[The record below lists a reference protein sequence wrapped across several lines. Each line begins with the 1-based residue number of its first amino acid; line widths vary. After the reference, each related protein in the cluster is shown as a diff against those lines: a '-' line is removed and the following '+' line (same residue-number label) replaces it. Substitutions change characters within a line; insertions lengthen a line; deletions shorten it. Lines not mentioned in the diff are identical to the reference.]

1 MNRPF
6 YILSLDGGGSLGVY
20 TLGVLAETERA
31 LGRPLHQAFDLVYG
45 VSTGSI
51 IASMIALG
59 DPVDPTIANRY
70 FELAPDVLGPLLARN
85 KTNALER
92 HAQAIY
98 GDRTFE
104 DFKLDVG
111 ILVTHAERDR
121 PMVFKRNVER
131 DGGVPDGFIPCGGMK
146 ISDAIMASC
155 AAHPFLKHK
164 RIDLADHGERT
175 ALDGGFVANNPALFA
190 IADATGPLGV
200 AREDIRI
207 LSVGTGSYP
216 ETRKWT
222 RRIIAGIRPLRT
234 YMTLSRTSSNTV
246 DTLRELFFPDVRTLR
261 VNDSFAERACET
273 DFMEHDPR
281 KLRMIFQLG
290 RKSFGRA
297 EGQVRDF
304 FRDAQPRAG

>member
-1 MNRPF
+1 MSRPF

-20 TLGVLAETERA
+20 TLGVLAEIERT
-31 LGRPLHQAFDLVYG
+31 LGRPLHEVFDLAYG

-51 IASMIALG
+51 IATMIALG
-59 DPVDPTIANRY
+59 DEVDPTIADRY

-85 KTNALER
+85 KTDALER
-92 HAQAIY
+92 HARRIY
-98 GDRTFE
+98 RERTFE
-104 DFKLDVG
+104 DFQMDVG
-111 ILVTHAERDR
+111 IVATHLEYNR
-121 PMVFKRNVER
+121 PMVFKRISKQAH
-131 DGGVPDGFIPCGGMK
+131 GSIGSFLPGFGLK

-155 AAHPFLKHK
+155 AAYPFLKQK
-164 RIDLADHGERT
+164 IIDTPIHGERT
-175 ALDGGFVANNPALFA
+175 ALDGGFTANNPTLFA

-216 ETRKWT
+216 ESRKWT
-222 RRIIAGIRPLRT
+222 RRIIAGIRPLKT

-261 VNDSFAERACET
+261 INDSFAERAYET

-281 KLRMIFQLG
+281 KLRAICQLG
-290 RKSFGRA
+290 RKSFEAA
-297 EGQVRDF
+297 EARVREF
-304 FRDAQPRAG
+304 FRDVRGG

>member
-1 MNRPF
+1 MSKPF

-31 LGRPLHQAFDLVYG
+31 LGRPLHEAFDLVYG

-51 IASMIALG
+51 IASMVALG
-59 DPVDPTIANRY
+59 DPVDPTIADRY

-85 KTNALER
+85 KTSALDR
-92 HAQAIY
+92 HAHRIY
-98 GDRTFE
+98 GDRTFG

-111 ILVTHAERDR
+111 ILVTYAERDR
-121 PMVFKRNVER
+121 PMVFKRDFAQ
-131 DGGVPDGFIPCGGMK
+131 DGADGFLSVAGLK
-146 ISDAIMASC
+146 VSDAIMASC

-175 ALDGGFVANNPALFA
+175 ALDGGFTANNPALFA

-216 ETRKWT
+216 ESRKWT
-222 RRIIAGIRPLRT
+222 RRIIAGVRPLRT

-246 DTLRELFFPDVRTLR
+246 DTLRGLFFPDVETLR
-261 VNDSFAERACET
+261 INDSFTDRAYET

-281 KLRMIFQLG
+281 KLKMIFQLG
-290 RKSFGRA
+290 RKSFERA
-297 EGQVRDF
+297 EARVRDF
-304 FRDAQPRAG
+304 FGDARGG

>member
-1 MNRPF
+1 MSKPF

-20 TLGVLAETERA
+20 TLGVLAEIERA
-31 LGRPLHQAFDLVYG
+31 LGRPLHEAFDLAYG

-51 IASMIALG
+51 IATMIALG
-59 DPVDPTIANRY
+59 DEVEPTIADRY

-92 HAQAIY
+92 HSERIY
-98 GDRTFE
+98 GERTFE

-111 ILVTHAERDR
+111 ILVTHEEYDR
-121 PMVFKRNVER
+121 PMVFKRTINPS
-131 DGGVPDGFIPCGGMK
+131 GGGPDCFLSGQGLK
-146 ISDAIMASC
+146 ISDVIMASC
-155 AAHPFLKHK
+155 AAHPFLRQK
-164 RIDLADHGERT
+164 RIATPRIEERT
-175 ALDGGFVANNPALFA
+175 ALDGGFTANNPALFA

-216 ETRKWT
+216 ESRRWT
-222 RRIIAGIRPLRT
+222 RRIIAGIRPLKT

-246 DTLRELFFPDVRTLR
+246 DTLRGMFFPDVRTLR
-261 VNDSFAERACET
+261 INDSFAERAYET

-281 KLRMIFQLG
+281 KLRAIFQLG
-290 RKSFGRA
+290 RKSFEKA
-297 EGQVRDF
+297 EAEVREF
-304 FRDAQPRAG
+304 FGDVRSE

>member
-1 MNRPF
+1 MSRPF

-20 TLGVLAETERA
+20 TLGVLAGVERN
-31 LGRPLHQAFDLVYG
+31 LGRPLHEVFDLAYG

-51 IASMIALG
+51 IATMIALG
-59 DPVDPTIANRY
+59 DEVDPTIADRY

-85 KTNALER
+85 KTNALKRHSER
-92 HAQAIY
+92 IY
-98 GDRTFE
+98 GERTFE

-111 ILVTHAERDR
+111 ILVTHEEYDR
-121 PMVFKRNVER
+121 PMVFKRTINQS
-131 DGGVPDGFIPCGGMK
+131 GGGPDSFLSGQGLK

-164 RIDLADHGERT
+164 RIATPRIEERT
-175 ALDGGFVANNPALFA
+175 ALDGGFVSNNPTLFA

-216 ETRKWT
+216 ESRKWT
-222 RRIIAGIRPLRT
+222 RRVIAGIRPLKT
-234 YMTLSRTSSNTV
+234 YMTLSRTSSNSV

-261 VNDSFAERACET
+261 INDAFTERAYET

-281 KLRMIFQLG
+281 KLKAIFGLG
-290 RKSFGRA
+290 RKSFERA
-297 EGQVRDF
+297 EARVRDF
-304 FRDAQPRAG
+304 FGDVRGG

>member
-1 MNRPF
+1 MSRPF

-20 TLGVLAETERA
+20 TLGVLAGAERT
-31 LGRPLHQAFDLVYG
+31 LGRPLHEVFDLAYG

-51 IASMIALG
+51 IATMIALG
-59 DPVDPTIANRY
+59 DEVDPTIADRY
-70 FELAPDVLGPLLARN
+70 FELAPDVLGPLLARH

-92 HAQAIY
+92 HSERIY
-98 GDRTFE
+98 GERTFG

-111 ILVTHAERDR
+111 ILVTHEEYDR
-121 PMVFKRNVER
+121 PMVFKRTINQA
-131 DGGVPDGFIPCGGMK
+131 GGGPDSFLSGHGLK

-155 AAHPFLKHK
+155 AAHPFLKQK
-164 RIDLADHGERT
+164 RIATPLIEERT
-175 ALDGGFVANNPALFA
+175 ALDGGFVSNNPTLFA

-216 ETRKWT
+216 ESRKWT
-222 RRIIAGIRPLRT
+222 RRIIAGIRPLKT
-234 YMTLSRTSSNTV
+234 YMTLSRTSSNSV

-261 VNDSFAERACET
+261 INDSFTDRAYET

-281 KLRMIFQLG
+281 KLKAIFGLG
-290 RKSFGRA
+290 RKSFEAA
-297 EGQVRDF
+297 EAQVRDF
-304 FRDAQPRAG
+304 FEDALPE

>member
-1 MNRPF
+1 MSKPF

-20 TLGVLAETERA
+20 TLGVLADTERA
-31 LGRPLHQAFDLVYG
+31 LGRPLHEAFDLAYG

-59 DPVDPTIANRY
+59 DAVEPTIADRY

-85 KTNALER
+85 KTDALKRHSER
-92 HAQAIY
+92 IY
-98 GDRTFE
+98 GERTFE

-111 ILVTHAERDR
+111 VLATHSESDR
-121 PMVFKRNVER
+121 PMVFKKIVHQAGEGP
-131 DGGVPDGFIPCGGMK
+131 GGFLSCRGMK
-146 ISDAIMASC
+146 IADAIMASC
-155 AAHPFLKHK
+155 AAHPFLKQK
-164 RIDLADHGERT
+164 RIDLANHGERT
-175 ALDGGFVANNPALFA
+175 ALDGGFTANNPTLFA

-216 ETRKWT
+216 ESRRWT
-222 RRIIAGIRPLRT
+222 RRIIAGIRPLKT

-261 VNDSFAERACET
+261 INDAFTERAYET

-281 KLRMIFQLG
+281 KLRAIYQLG
-290 RKSFGRA
+290 RKSFERA
-297 EGQVRDF
+297 EAQVREF
-304 FRDAQPRAG
+304 FEGAGGG

>member
-1 MNRPF
+1 MSKPF

-20 TLGVLAETERA
+20 TLGVLAGIERT
-31 LGRPLHQAFDLVYG
+31 LGRPLYEAFDLAYG

-51 IASMIALG
+51 IATMIALG
-59 DPVDPTIANRY
+59 DEVEPTIADRY

-92 HAQAIY
+92 HSERIY

-111 ILVTHAERDR
+111 ILVTHEEYDR
-121 PMVFKRNVER
+121 PMVFKRTINPS
-131 DGGVPDGFIPCGGMK
+131 GGGPDSFLSGQGLK

-155 AAHPFLKHK
+155 AAHPFLRQK
-164 RIDLADHGERT
+164 RIATSQISERT
-175 ALDGGFVANNPALFA
+175 ALDGGFTANNPALFA
-190 IADATGPLGV
+190 IADATGPLGIPP
-200 AREDIRI
+200 EDIRI

-216 ETRKWT
+216 ESRKWT
-222 RRIIAGIRPLRT
+222 RRIIAGIRPLKT

-246 DTLRELFFPDVRTLR
+246 DTLRAMFFPDVRTLR
-261 VNDSFAERACET
+261 INDSFTERAYET

-281 KLRMIFQLG
+281 KLRAIFGLG
-290 RKSFGRA
+290 RKSFEKA
-297 EGQVRDF
+297 EAEVREF
-304 FRDAQPRAG
+304 FEDVCSE

>member
-1 MNRPF
+1 MSKPF
-6 YILSLDGGGSLGVY
+6 YVLSLDGGGSLGVY
-20 TLGVLAETERA
+20 TLGVLAEIERT
-31 LGRPLHQAFDLVYG
+31 LGRPLHEAFDLAYG

-51 IASMIALG
+51 IATMIALG
-59 DPVDPTIANRY
+59 DEVEPTIADRY

-85 KTNALER
+85 KTNALKRHSER
-92 HAQAIY
+92 IY

-111 ILVTHAERDR
+111 ILVTHEEYDR
-121 PMVFKRNVER
+121 PMVFKRTINHS
-131 DGGVPDGFIPCGGMK
+131 GGGPDSFLSGEGLK

-155 AAHPFLKHK
+155 AAHPFLKQK
-164 RIDLADHGERT
+164 RIAAPRIEERT
-175 ALDGGFVANNPALFA
+175 ALDGGFTANNPALFA

-216 ETRKWT
+216 ESRKWT
-222 RRIIAGIRPLRT
+222 RRIIAGIRPLKT

-261 VNDSFAERACET
+261 INDSFAERAYET

-281 KLRMIFQLG
+281 KLRAIFGLG
-290 RKSFGRA
+290 RESFERA
-297 EGQVRDF
+297 EAQVRDF
-304 FRDAQPRAG
+304 FEDARSE

>member
-1 MNRPF
+1 MSKPF

-20 TLGVLAETERA
+20 TLGVLAEIERT
-31 LGRPLHQAFDLVYG
+31 LERPLHEVFDLVYG

-51 IASMIALG
+51 IATMIALG
-59 DPVDPTIANRY
+59 DEVDPTIAERY
-70 FELAPDVLGPLLARN
+70 FELAPDVLGPLLARS

-92 HAQAIY
+92 HSQRIY
-98 GDRTFE
+98 DDKTFE

-111 ILVTHAERDR
+111 ILVTHAEHDR
-121 PMVFKRNVER
+121 PMVFKRTINQVA
-131 DGGVPDGFIPCGGMK
+131 DNPGGFLPGEGLK
-146 ISDAIMASC
+146 ISDAILASC
-155 AAHPFLKHK
+155 AAHPFLKQK
-164 RIDLADHGERT
+164 RIATPQLKERT
-175 ALDGGFVANNPALFA
+175 ALDGGFTANNPTLFA

-216 ETRKWT
+216 DSRKWT
-222 RRIIAGIRPLRT
+222 RRIIAGIRPLKT

-261 VNDSFAERACET
+261 INDSFTDRAYET

-281 KLRMIFQLG
+281 KLKAIFELG
-290 RKSFGRA
+290 RKSFESA
-297 EGQVRDF
+297 EAQVREF
-304 FRDAQPRAG
+304 FEDVRG

>member
-1 MNRPF
+1 MSRPF

-20 TLGVLAETERA
+20 TLGVLAKIERT
-31 LGRPLHQAFDLVYG
+31 LERPLHEVFDLVYG

-51 IASMIALG
+51 IATMVALG
-59 DPVDPTIANRY
+59 DPVDPTIADRY
-70 FELAPDVLGPLLARN
+70 FELAPDVLGPLLARS

-92 HAQAIY
+92 HSQRIY
-98 GDRTFE
+98 GDKTFE

-111 ILVTHAERDR
+111 ILVTHAEHDR
-121 PMVFKRNVER
+121 PMVFKRTLNQPHNGPESFLS
-131 DGGVPDGFIPCGGMK
+131 GEGLK
-146 ISDAIMASC
+146 ISDAILASC
-155 AAHPFLKHK
+155 AAHPFLKQK
-164 RIDLADHGERT
+164 RIATPRLEERT
-175 ALDGGFVANNPALFA
+175 ALDGGFTANNPTLFA

-216 ETRKWT
+216 DSRKWT
-222 RRIIAGIRPLRT
+222 RRIIAGIRPLKT

-261 VNDSFAERACET
+261 INDSFTDRAYET

-281 KLRMIFQLG
+281 KLKAIFGLG
-290 RKSFGRA
+290 RKSFESA
-297 EGQVRDF
+297 EARVRDF
-304 FRDAQPRAG
+304 FEDVRG

>member
-1 MNRPF
+1 MSKPF

-20 TLGVLAETERA
+20 TLGVLAEIERA
-31 LGRPLHQAFDLVYG
+31 LGRPLHEAFDLVYG

-59 DPVDPTIANRY
+59 DSVDPTIADRY

-98 GDRTFE
+98 GDKTFE
-104 DFKLDVG
+104 DFKMDLG
-111 ILVTHAERDR
+111 ILVTHSESDR
-121 PMVFKRNVER
+121 PMVFKRTIAPSHGELESFFS
-131 DGGVPDGFIPCGGMK
+131 GEGLK

-155 AAHPFLKHK
+155 AAHPFLKQK
-164 RIDLADHGERT
+164 RIAAPQIEERT
-175 ALDGGFVANNPALFA
+175 ALDGGFTANNPTLFA
-190 IADATGPLGV
+190 IADATGPLGIPP
-200 AREDIRI
+200 EDIRI

-216 ETRKWT
+216 ESRKWT
-222 RRIIAGIRPLRT
+222 RRIIAGIRPLKT

-246 DTLRELFFPDVRTLR
+246 DTLRELFFPDVETLR
-261 VNDSFAERACET
+261 INDSFTERAYET

-281 KLRMIFQLG
+281 KLRAIFGLG
-290 RKSFGRA
+290 RKSFEKA
-297 EGQVRDF
+297 EAEVREF
-304 FRDAQPRAG
+304 FEDAGG

>member
-1 MNRPF
+1 MSKPF

-20 TLGVLAETERA
+20 TLGVLAEIERT
-31 LGRPLHQAFDLVYG
+31 LERPLHEVFDLVYG

-51 IASMIALG
+51 IATMIALG
-59 DPVDPTIANRY
+59 DPVDPTIADRY

-92 HAQAIY
+92 HSQRIY
-98 GDRTFE
+98 GDKTFE

-111 ILVTHAERDR
+111 ILVTHAEHDR
-121 PMVFKRNVER
+121 PMVFKRKLNQPHIGPESFLS
-131 DGGVPDGFIPCGGMK
+131 GEGLK
-146 ISDAIMASC
+146 ISDAILASC
-155 AAHPFLKHK
+155 AAHPFLKQK
-164 RIDLADHGERT
+164 RIATPQLKERT
-175 ALDGGFVANNPALFA
+175 ALDGGFTANNPTLFA

-216 ETRKWT
+216 ESRKWT
-222 RRIIAGIRPLRT
+222 RRIIAGIRPLKT

-261 VNDSFAERACET
+261 INDSFADRAYET

-281 KLRMIFQLG
+281 KLKAIFELG
-290 RKSFGRA
+290 RKSFERA
-297 EGQVRDF
+297 EAEVREF
-304 FRDAQPRAG
+304 FRDARG

>member
-1 MNRPF
+1 MSKPF

-20 TLGVLAETERA
+20 TLGVLAEIERA
-31 LGRPLHQAFDLVYG
+31 LGRPLHEAFDLAYG

-51 IASMIALG
+51 IATMIALG
-59 DPVDPTIANRY
+59 DPVDPTIADRY
-70 FELAPDVLGPLLARN
+70 FELAPDVLGPLLARS

-92 HAQAIY
+92 HSQRIY
-98 GDRTFE
+98 GDKTFE

-111 ILVTHAERDR
+111 ILVTHAEHDR
-121 PMVFKRNVER
+121 PMVFKRKLNQPHIGPESFLS
-131 DGGVPDGFIPCGGMK
+131 GEGLK
-146 ISDAIMASC
+146 ISDAILASC
-155 AAHPFLKHK
+155 AAHPFLKQK
-164 RIDLADHGERT
+164 RIATPQLKERT
-175 ALDGGFVANNPALFA
+175 ALDGGFTANNPTLFA

-216 ETRKWT
+216 DSRKWT
-222 RRIIAGIRPLRT
+222 RRIIAGIRPLKT

-261 VNDSFAERACET
+261 INDSFTDRAYET

-281 KLRMIFQLG
+281 KLKAIFGLG
-290 RKSFGRA
+290 RKSFESA
-297 EGQVRDF
+297 EAQVREF
-304 FRDAQPRAG
+304 FEEVRG

>member
-1 MNRPF
+1 MSKPF

-20 TLGVLAETERA
+20 TLGVLAEIERT
-31 LGRPLHQAFDLVYG
+31 LERPLHEVFDLVYG

-51 IASMIALG
+51 IATMIALG
-59 DPVDPTIANRY
+59 DPVDPTIADRY

-92 HAQAIY
+92 HSQRIY
-98 GDRTFE
+98 GDKTFE

-111 ILVTHAERDR
+111 ILVTHAEHDR
-121 PMVFKRNVER
+121 PMVFKRKLNQPHIGPESFLS
-131 DGGVPDGFIPCGGMK
+131 GEGLK
-146 ISDAIMASC
+146 ISDAILASC
-155 AAHPFLKHK
+155 AAHPFLKQK
-164 RIDLADHGERT
+164 RIATPQLKERT
-175 ALDGGFVANNPALFA
+175 ALDGGFTANNPTLFA

-216 ETRKWT
+216 DSRKWT
-222 RRIIAGIRPLRT
+222 RRVIAGIRPLKT

-261 VNDSFAERACET
+261 INDSFTDRAYET

-281 KLRMIFQLG
+281 KLKAIFGLG
-290 RKSFGRA
+290 RKSFESA
-297 EGQVRDF
+297 EAQVREF
-304 FRDAQPRAG
+304 FEDVRG

>member
-1 MNRPF
+1 MSKPF

-20 TLGVLAETERA
+20 TLGVLAGVESA
-31 LGRPLHQAFDLVYG
+31 LKRPLHEAFDLVYG

-51 IASMIALG
+51 IATMIALG
-59 DPVDPTIANRY
+59 DEVDPTIADRY

-92 HAQAIY
+92 HSERIY
-98 GDRTFE
+98 GDKTFQ

-111 ILVTHAERDR
+111 ILVTHAEHDR
-121 PMVFKRNVER
+121 PMVFKRTLNQA
-131 DGGVPDGFIPCGGMK
+131 GGGLDGFLSGEGLK

-155 AAHPFLKHK
+155 AAHPFLKQK
-164 RIDLADHGERT
+164 RIATSRLGERT
-175 ALDGGFVANNPALFA
+175 ALDGGFTANNPALFA
-190 IADATGPLGV
+190 IADATKALGV
-200 AREDIRI
+200 SPEDIRI

-216 ETRKWT
+216 ESRKWT
-222 RRIIAGIRPLRT
+222 RRIIAGVRPLKT

-261 VNDSFAERACET
+261 INDAFTDRAYET

-281 KLRMIFQLG
+281 KLRTIFQLG
-290 RKSFGRA
+290 RKSFERA
-297 EGQVRDF
+297 EAQVRDLF
-304 FRDAQPRAG
+304 GDARG

>member
-1 MNRPF
+1 MSKPF

-31 LGRPLHQAFDLVYG
+31 LGRPLHEAFDLVYG

-59 DPVDPTIANRY
+59 DAVDPTISDRY

-85 KTNALER
+85 KTSALEWHSQR
-92 HAQAIY
+92 IY

-104 DFKLDVG
+104 NFQMDVG
-111 ILVTHAERDR
+111 IVATHLEYNR
-121 PMVFKRNVER
+121 PMVFKRISKQAH
-131 DGGVPDGFIPCGGMK
+131 GSLGSFLPGFGLK

-155 AAHPFLKHK
+155 AAYPFLKK
-164 RIDLADHGERT
+164 QRIDAPLHGERT

-216 ETRKWT
+216 ESRKWT
-222 RRIIAGIRPLRT
+222 RRIIAGVRPLRT

-246 DTLRELFFPDVRTLR
+246 DTLRGLFFPDVETLR
-261 VNDSFAERACET
+261 INDSFAERAYET

-281 KLRMIFQLG
+281 KLKMIFQLG
-290 RKSFGRA
+290 RKSFERA
-297 EGQVRDF
+297 EARVRDF
-304 FRDAQPRAG
+304 FGDARGG